1 MDVGVRELKQRLSA
15 YLERVERGEIVR
27 ITDRGVPKAIIS
39 PIRAS
44 GVLEHGIDEGWI
56 RPAAHTGLGPTRRWN
71 GRLAIR
77 DVLAE
82 DRQA

>member
-15 YLERVERGEIVR
+15 YLDRVERGEIVR
-27 ITDRGVPKAIIS
+27 VTDRGVPKAVIS

-44 GVLEHGIDEGWI
+44 GVLEQGVDEGWI
-56 RPAAHTGLGPTRRWN
+56 RPASRTGLGPTRRWS
-71 GRLAIR
+71 GRRAIR

-82 DRQA
+82 DRGV